1 LIHASRN
8 TASAFSK
15 SSEVSASASSAPTA
29 PYASEALI
37 ASEAQLTTEAPHA
50 LVAYGWDDGWAAEF
64 APYAEQGLLPGRVV
78 RVDRGQCDVVTAGGT
93 VRADTEFVVPRD
105 PMRIVCTGDWVA
117 VDAAGDPRYVRTLL
131 PRRTAFVRSTSSQR
145 SEGQV
150 LATNIDQIVICVSLA
165 VELDPGRIERFLA
178 LAMSSSGG
186 GALLHGA
193 ASAVA
198 GGAQPLVVLTKAD
211 LVGDPDTLAYL
222 VADVESAAPGVQVLA
237 VSAETGDGLEVLAA
251 VLAGGTSVLL
261 GQSGAG
267 KSTLANALLGE
278 QVQGVRAAR
287 DRDGKGRH
295 TTTTRNL
302 LPLPWGGGLIDTPG
316 LRGVGMWDAE
326 SGLTRTFSDVE
337 TLAGEC
343 RFHDCAHEAEP
354 GCAVQEAIDNGELPE
369 RRLTSYRKLLRE
381 NRRIAAKTD
390 ARMRAELRRGW
401 KQQQALGR
409 HMMERKRGP
418 RG

>member
-1 LIHASRN
+1 MIHASRN
-8 TASAFSK
+8 TSSAFSK
-15 SSEVSASASSAPTA
+15 PSEVSAPTA
-29 PYASEALI
+29 SFASEART
-37 ASEAQLTTEAPHA
+37 ASQDRLTAEAPHA

-64 APYAEQGLLPGRVV
+64 APYAAQGLLPGRVV
-78 RVDRGQCDVVTAGGT
+78 RVDRGQCDVVTADGT

-186 GALLHGA
+186 DAPLHEA
-193 ASAVA
+193 APAAA
-198 GGAQPLVVLTKAD
+198 GSAQPLVVLTKAD
-211 LVGDPDTLAYL
+211 LVGDPATLAHL

-278 QVQGVRAAR
+278 QVQGVQAAR

-326 SGLTRTFSDVE
+326 SGLNRAFSDVE

-369 RRLTSYRKLLRE
+369 RRLASYRKLLRE
-381 NRRIAAKTD
+381 NQRIAAKTD
-390 ARMRAELRRGW
+390 ARMRAEIRRGW